1 VLFVIDLSQCGK
13 STRKRF
19 LELCRLVAQIENKK
33 YRDEQAERDSQG
45 SPDRR
50 RRGAGRHGASQ
61 RGTAGQAERIER
73 DPARRHFSFKGATT
87 KTALLIVNRRVR
99 HIPANSIIS
108 VFRSDMSRFV
118 TCQETA
124 GFSISLLR
132 PDREWKDDLDLPV
145 RLPGYS
151 RVQGE

>member
-1 VLFVIDLSQCGK
+1 M
-13 STRKRF
+13 
-19 LELCRLVAQIENKK
+19 
-33 YRDEQAERDSQG
+33 
-45 SPDRR
+45 
-50 RRGAGRHGASQ
+50 
-61 RGTAGQAERIER
+61 
-73 DPARRHFSFKGATT
+73 
-87 KTALLIVNRRVR
+87 TALLIVNRRVR

-118 TCQETA
+118 TCQEMA

-132 PDREWKDDLDLPV
+132 PDREWKDDRDLPV